1 MLAKAAFVNA
11 SLFVV
16 NIQCVLVYKRE
27 VVFSVCVSVFFLVCV
42 SDSLSVYMCTHLCIR
57 ACVGMN
63 VSINKGER
71 ESRRVSERKR
81 VCVCVHLYLCVRV

>member
-27 VVFSVCVSVFFLVCV
+27 VFSVCVSVFFLVCV